1 MATKA
6 VKRAGHQVSEAA
18 SSIAEAATE
27 VFQTGKTKTA
37 EMAHDAGAAT
47 TRAYDYVAEKAGDAG
62 HEIAKGAKYVGSEIG
77 SGAEYLGKRVNEV
90 IGEEKSK

>member
-1 MATKA
+1 MATEAAK
-6 VKRAGHQVSEAA
+6 KAGHKISEAA
-18 SSIAEAATE
+18 SSVADAAKETFE
-27 VFQTGKTKTA
+27 TGKTKTA

-77 SGAEYLGKRVNEV
+77 SGAENLGNKVNSA
-90 IGEEKSK
+90 IGK